1 MRLLYRQ
8 TCMMLLAKA
17 RLQRYHQNCSL
28 LSTMKSTSTIS
39 PKVRCARFLQTPR
52 QKYSIQWGICCS
64 TRASVLIFLR
74 QLRPATSLL
83 SRYCERTCGSPSRR
97 SKASLRLTR
106 NAYLAWILP
115 RELPTCPLGANG
127 GHTMVCPR
135 LPLEHCRGQGLS
147 RAQPRTVCPH
157 RSLRAQLRTGS
168 VRACRLGHSCGQASR
183 LEYSRGQGLSAPVA
197 ERTAADRVCP
207 HLSLMQHSCGQ
218 GLSAHVPWSTAASV
232 RAGR

>member
-1 MRLLYRQ
+1 MGNLLLHACQCTDFPAPIKTRDKSLVA
-8 TCMMLLAKA
+8 LL
-17 RLQRYHQNCSL
+17 
-28 LSTMKSTSTIS
+28 
-39 PKVRCARFLQTPR
+39 
-52 QKYSIQWGICCS
+52 
-64 TRASVLIFLR
+64 RAH
-74 QLRPATSLL
+74 
-83 SRYCERTCGSPSRR
+83 
-97 SKASLRLTR
+97 LRLTKPS
-106 NAYLAWILP
+106 LKGKFETDPQCLP
-115 RELPTCPLGANG
+115 CVDFAPRAAHVSLGANG